1 MKLMSILNLFSKKRC
16 AMPVLETE
24 RLILRRFKKEDLDD
38 FYEYS
43 RNPNVGPNAGWKPH
57 ASRQESKEILK
68 YFIENPSIWAIVD
81 KDTQKVIGS
90 IGLHNDRKRDY
101 ENAKMLG
108 YVLAE
113 PYWGRGLM
121 TEAAKKMIEYAF
133 EELKIDLLSVYH
145 YPHNKRSQ
153 RVIEKCGFHYEGLL
167 RRASTIYNGK
177 VYDDMCYSLTRE
189 EYYREIKKDNN
200 YY

>member
-90 IGLHNDRKRDY
+90 IGLHDDRKRDY